1 MCLIQCFWML
11 GANEVN
17 RPFKENQDS
26 QDYCLTKGDI
36 AKSVFSSVEKG
47 RSYTGWIIASTVLK
61 TMAESCCLY
70 QSRLWICNCPCRN
83 AYSVASLRKSK
94 CCIWLECERNIC
106 PKAISHLHTY
116 FFEIPR
122 DSTFSLFH
130 NKSHKLSTACQN
142 IKGHLLKPK
151 SQHVFKILDEMVIWV
166 GISSLAYLN

>member
-1 MCLIQCFWML
+1 MKWTDHSKKTRIPKTIVLQK
-11 GANEVN
+11 VT
-17 RPFKENQDS
+17 S
-26 QDYCLTKGDI
+26 Q
-36 AKSVFSSVEKG
+36 KSVFSSIEKG

-83 AYSVASLRKSK
+83 TYSVASLRKSK

-106 PKAISHLHTY
+106 PKVISHLHTY

-122 DSTFSLFH
+122 DSTFSLFY
-130 NKSHKLSTACQN
+130 NKSHKLSTACQS